1 MSCCDSC
8 VNYVYDDDD
17 ETYYC
22 EVDLD
27 QDEMYKFLT
36 GADFACPYYRNDDEY
51 EVVRNQI
58 SL

>member
-51 EVVRNQI
+51 EVVRHQI
-58 SL
+58 